1 MVQKVKLTV
10 HADAACSLYN
20 SCKRVGFVSS
30 VSAMS
35 SPAGFL
41 SFQGHNAVDQAF
53 QYIDVEFSYDKNNSL
68 YFTDETKDKEPE
80 RAILQAC
87 NYTTNESM
95 VHGFPVFFN

>member
-10 HADAACSLYN
+10 HADTACSLFN

-41 SFQGHNAVDQAF
+41 NFQGHNAVDEAF
-53 QYIDVEFSYDKNNSL
+53 QYIEVEFSYDKNKSL
-68 YFTDETKDKEPE
+68 YFTDETKDTEP
-80 RAILQAC
+80 
-87 NYTTNESM
+87 
-95 VHGFPVFFN
+95 